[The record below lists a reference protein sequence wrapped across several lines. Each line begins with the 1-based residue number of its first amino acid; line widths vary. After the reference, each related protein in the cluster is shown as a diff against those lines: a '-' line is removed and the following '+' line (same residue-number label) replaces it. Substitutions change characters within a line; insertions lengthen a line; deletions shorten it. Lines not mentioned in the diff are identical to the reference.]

1 MKTMRRFVGRVSLPH
16 LLFGVWILA
25 FSSEA
30 FSNDG
35 EPLLSK
41 VSQILKENKW
51 EIATLDSGNLR
62 MLTAQKVFP
71 TSRAT
76 IKLSV
81 IINSNTGRKTWA
93 QLHDYANQGVKML
106 RSKVATVK
114 SDRLDLFTHQVKVE
128 GGEDLGILISML
140 TTKEH
145 PQLYI
150 QVQVPLAKSQNRIM
164 RELAEIN
171 DIMVRFAAEVG
182 YKTDNIIVF
191 DDGMVQ
197 LQRGGVGIVFDPT
210 QMGKGE

>member
-1 MKTMRRFVGRVSLPH
+1 MRTMGRFVGRVSLSH
-16 LLFGVWILA
+16 LFFCLWALA
-25 FSSEA
+25 FSSQA
-30 FSNDG
+30 FSNDR
-35 EPLLSK
+35 EPLLSEF
-41 VSQILKENKW
+41 SQILKENNW
-51 EIATLDSGNLR
+51 EITQLDSGDLK
-62 MLTAQKVFP
+62 MLTAQKVFSS
-71 TSRAT
+71 SRVT
-76 IKLSV
+76 IRLSV
-81 IINSNTGRKTWA
+81 LVNSNTGRRTWA

-140 TTKEH
+140 TTKER

-150 QVQVPLAKSQNRIM
+150 QVYVPLVKSQNKIM

-182 YKTDNIIVF
+182 FKTDNIIVF

-197 LQRGGVGIVFDPT
+197 LQKGGVGIVFDPS